1 MSTNPAPMII
11 PQKETFIQM
20 LIYFHS
26 FSLHLS
32 VSRYCAL
39 LSFKV
44 TPAFPFPALS
54 LTAGARSHTREGAA
68 DETQVK
74 RR

>member
-1 MSTNPAPMII
+1 
-11 PQKETFIQM
+11 M

-54 LTAGARSHTREGAA
+54 LTAGARSDTREVQQMKHRWNDDNV
-68 DETQVK
+68 DEVD
-74 RR
+74 RRCNQTFPTT